1 MAWQSKPSD
10 MRTKPDTSC
19 GQASAAVPADAEQT
33 GALRSTSRSD
43 YNAFAHLTAEKSE
56 IYRAVLNAFA
66 STNTFRDLS
75 RGSECVCGSEGPV
88 CHSSSAR
95 RRGKAAGGKIREAR
109 GRHGHR
115 RDIATAGGVGEFG
128 GAPRHCRS

>member
-56 IYRAVLNAFA
+56 IYRAVLNVFVEAKARFVIHLRPA
-66 STNTFRDLS
+66 VVEIQLAER
-75 RGSECVCGSEGPV
+75 
-88 CHSSSAR
+88 SAR
-95 RRGKAAGGKIREAR
+95 QADPMPKAGI
-109 GRHGHR
+109 
-115 RDIATAGGVGEFG
+115 FQQL
-128 GAPRHCRS
+128 

>member
-43 YNAFAHLTAEKSE
+43 YNAFAHLPAEKSDPPPPPPPPFPHPTP
-56 IYRAVLNAFA
+56 RPPL
-66 STNTFRDLS
+66 
-75 RGSECVCGSEGPV
+75 PPPPPPPQ
-88 CHSSSAR
+88 
-95 RRGKAAGGKIREAR
+95 
-109 GRHGHR
+109 RHPPQPPPPPPPPPPTQRPSH
-115 RDIATAGGVGEFG
+115 
-128 GAPRHCRS
+128 